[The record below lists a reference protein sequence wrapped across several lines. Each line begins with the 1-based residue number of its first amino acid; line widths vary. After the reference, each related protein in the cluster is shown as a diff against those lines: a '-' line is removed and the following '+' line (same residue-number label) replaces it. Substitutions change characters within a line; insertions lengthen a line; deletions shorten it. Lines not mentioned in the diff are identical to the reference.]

1 MPEHCSRNNLNGRIR
16 YSQLPSRIRPSF
28 VMNAGEG
35 GKNKFQLKLVPK
47 KFIKPAAWFPS
58 VSPASISRRGQRRE
72 RLSNQL
78 FRFSLRPPLMT
89 TSLSLSLSFND
100 LLFSPQDLDN
110 PWIIYNHFFESVDT
124 KISSQIKLFLPLE
137 IITPFNPDLFFVAR
151 ILGTHQSFQ
160 SDETKVSAE
169 SSVLLQPVVRGDAGR
184 GRGRCLIALLSQ
196 RCR

>member
-1 MPEHCSRNNLNGRIR
+1 
-16 YSQLPSRIRPSF
+16 
-28 VMNAGEG
+28 MNAEEG

-89 TSLSLSLSFND
+89 TTFSLSLSFND
-100 LLFSPQDLDN
+100 RHLSFFPLQNLDN

-137 IITPFNPDLFFVAR
+137 IITSFNPDLFFVAR

>member
-1 MPEHCSRNNLNGRIR
+1 
-16 YSQLPSRIRPSF
+16 
-28 VMNAGEG
+28 MNAEEG

-47 KFIKPAAWFPS
+47 KFIKPAARFPS

-89 TSLSLSLSFND
+89 TTFSLSLSFND
-100 LLFSPQDLDN
+100 RHLSFFHPRILTIHGSFITTFSKASIRKSL
-110 PWIIYNHFFESVDT
+110 
-124 KISSQIKLFLPLE
+124 SQIKLFLPLE

>member
-1 MPEHCSRNNLNGRIR
+1 
-16 YSQLPSRIRPSF
+16 
-28 VMNAGEG
+28 MNAGGG

-89 TSLSLSLSFND
+89 TSLSLSLSPLTTDTYPFFTPRI
-100 LLFSPQDLDN
+100 LTIHGSFITTFSKASIRKSL
-110 PWIIYNHFFESVDT
+110 
-124 KISSQIKLFLPLE
+124 SQIKLFLPLE
-137 IITPFNPDLFFVAR
+137 IITSFNPDLFFVAR